1 MRHLS
6 FLLLIRVG
14 IIFHLIIFF
23 CGLYLAVCQ
32 VSLIWLDKE
41 QLIRNQHSAKR
52 NWFSCEVQNLNDN
65 LLPTSLH
72 MIQRW
77 RSSSYTFNIHSSTEV
92 LHIPSKLWIYWRL
105 FWRVSTDDQYVVSI
119 KVSVQKPGIFSL
131 FIPYVLHVLSVWM
144 WWTAFDWE
152 YSFRHF
158 ARSDC

>member
-14 IIFHLIIFF
+14 IIFHLIIFVVA
-23 CGLYLAVCQ
+23 CILLCVKSPSSGLIKSSLFVISTRLKETGLA
-32 VSLIWLDKE
+32 SRFRI
-41 QLIRNQHSAKR
+41 I
-52 NWFSCEVQNLNDN
+52 NDN
-65 LLPTSLH
+65 LLPTFVH

-77 RSSSYTFNIHSSTEV
+77 SSSSYTFNIHSSTEV
-92 LHIPSKLWIYWRL
+92 LHIPSKLWIYSRL
-105 FWRVSTDDQYVVSI
+105 FWRMSTDDQYVLSI
-119 KVSVQKPGIFSL
+119 KVSLQKPGIFSP
-131 FIPYVLHVLSVWM
+131 FIPYVLLVLSVWM